1 MEQENPIIFVPSFS
15 LTPHRLSL
23 FNRRYRKTESSTL
36 VKPALSRVEKNKIL
50 ANLHGGEYTKETR
63 WHNFAI
69 SEQARKTML
78 LKIQWLYFM
87 AKSRYKKSITG
98 KEIHNFKLN
107 FITLTLAS
115 SQQHPTSQITKE
127 CFNQFMTE
135 LRERYKIE
143 NYVWRLEFQKNSN
156 VHYHIVTDTYTDFHI
171 VQKIWNRC
179 QEKLGYVTAYQK
191 KHALMSLNDYV
202 NAYSN
207 NGEVSFETLK
217 YRYAKG
223 RSLEWRVPNSTD
235 VKSVSSGKKISF
247 YISKYF
253 SKKENRNNAC
263 NPLDNKENSLGLR
276 LWFCSRSLSKV
287 DKISDFITGKTIDFL
302 DIVTSAK
309 DTLEVIHDYCV
320 SYFYS
325 FSSLLAHHKGI
336 LHQVLYKY
344 VLSTGYKVAT

>member
-1 MEQENPIIFVPSFS
+1 MALENPFIFVPSYS

-23 FNRRYRKTESSTL
+23 FSRR
-36 VKPALSRVEKNKIL
+36 SRQQENDIVARPKMSRDEKNKLL
-50 ANLHGGEYTKETR
+50 ANLHGGEYTKELR
-63 WHNFAI
+63 FHNFAI

-115 SQQHPTSQITKE
+115 KQLHPTAQITKE

-135 LRERYKIE
+135 LRERYKID
-143 NYVWRLEFQKNSN
+143 NYVWRLEFQKNGN

-171 VQKIWNRC
+171 VQKVWNRC
-179 QEKLGYVTAYQK
+179 QEKLGYVTAYEK
-191 KHALMSLNDYV
+191 KHALMTLNDYV

-207 NGEVSFETLK
+207 NGEVPFETLR

-223 RSLEWRVPNSTD
+223 RSLNWRVPNSTD

-253 SKKENRNNAC
+253 SKKENKNNAC

-287 DKISDFITGKTIDFL
+287 DKISDFIHSKSVDFL
-302 DIVTSAK
+302 EIVTSVK
-309 DTLEVIHDYCV
+309 DTLCVVHDYCV

-325 FSSLLAHHKGI
+325 FSSLLSHHKGI
-336 LHQVLYKY
+336 LHKILYNY
-344 VLSTGYKVAT
+344 VLSTGYRVSD

>member
-1 MEQENPIIFVPSFS
+1 MEQENPLIFVPSYS

-23 FNRRYRKTESSTL
+23 FNRRSRRQESDTIAK
-36 VKPALSRVEKNKIL
+36 VKLSRDEKNKIL
-50 ANLHGGEYTKETR
+50 ANLHGGEYSKELR
-63 WHNFAI
+63 FHSFKI
-69 SEQARKTML
+69 SEQARKTMI

-115 SQQHPTSQITKE
+115 KQVHPTAQITKE
-127 CFNQFMTE
+127 CFNQFMVE

-143 NYVWRLEFQKNSN
+143 NYVWRLEFQKNGN
-156 VHYHIVTDTYTDFHI
+156 VHYHIVTDCYTDFHI
-171 VQKIWNRC
+171 VQKVWNRC

-202 NAYSN
+202 IAYSN
-207 NGEVSFETLK
+207 NGEVPFETLK

-287 DKISDFITGKTIDFL
+287 DKVSDFIHSKSIDL
-302 DIVTSAK
+302 LSIVTSVK
-309 DTLEVIHDYCV
+309 DTLCVMHDYCI

-325 FSSLLAHHKGI
+325 FSSLLNEHKVI
-336 LHQVLYKY
+336 IHKLLYDY
-344 VLSTGYKVAT
+344 CISTGYSSST